1 MTLSDRGHEANRA
14 GPVFVCALAFGQ
26 SNSTGLAAPP
36 GVCSPADTGS
46 NDRFTI
52 TCGIGREQGE
62 ALLRIMNKILESQ
75 LDPSAV
81 MGKLNEIS
89 SAIQDIQK
97 QIGDRVFTDS
107 QMSALSRV
115 LRRSPGKHVYLVLLG
130 DREANAYGRA
140 LISIFTDSGWKV
152 KINKIGTLAIPAYGI
167 YATADPILLVALAE
181 AGVSVRGTGDIPAV
195 PLGIPAVLV
204 GLKP

>member
-1 MTLSDRGHEANRA
+1 
-14 GPVFVCALAFGQ
+14 
-26 SNSTGLAAPP
+26 LAAPP
-36 GVCSPADTGS
+36 GFCSPADTGS

-75 LDPSAV
+75 LDQSAV

-107 QMSALSRV
+107 QVSALSRV
-115 LRRSPGKHVYLVLLG
+115 LRGSPGKHVYLVLLG

-140 LISIFTDSGWKV
+140 LIRIFTDSGWKV

-181 AGVSVRGTGDIPAV
+181 ARVSVRGTGDIPAV
-195 PLGIPAVLV
+195 PLGIPVVLV

>member
-1 MTLSDRGHEANRA
+1 
-14 GPVFVCALAFGQ
+14 
-26 SNSTGLAAPP
+26 
-36 GVCSPADTGS
+36 
-46 NDRFTI
+46 
-52 TCGIGREQGE
+52 
-62 ALLRIMNKILESQ
+62 MNKILESQ

-107 QMSALSRV
+107 QVSALSRV